1 MDLDGHPGFLIPR
14 VAAPFPVLAGAV
26 VGLIA
31 FPVSTAIVPSTR
43 AFMAGA
49 TLRMTVTIPFPT
61 RLMPGLCRC
70 GQTAGTQHQGDGGS
84 HKTAG
89 DVCKTHVSFR
99 TLVRVVLNTG
109 GIVGAVCE
117 VGTGH
122 R

>member
-1 MDLDGHPGFLIPR
+1 M
-14 VAAPFPVLAGAV
+14 AAPFPVLARAV

-31 FPVSTAIVPSTR
+31 FPVATVIVPAVM

-49 TLRMTVTIPFPT
+49 TLRMTIPIPFPA

-89 DVCKTHVSFR
+89 NVCKAQVSYPDPCPGGVEHR
-99 TLVRVVLNTG
+99 RHCGRRV
-109 GIVGAVCE
+109 
-117 VGTGH
+117 
-122 R
+122 